1 MVKIDSTVE
10 ETVALQLLALS
21 NKLMHLGI
29 LQNFECFRGVNDK
42 ASVDKC
48 VVVLIVG
55 EISTISASR

>member
-10 ETVALQLLALS
+10 ETVAFQLLALS

-29 LQNFECFRGVNDK
+29 MQNFECLHGVNDK

-48 VVVLIVG
+48 VVVLIFG